1 MEEPSREGS
10 ISLYVQYADDD
21 YNNDD
26 FYQYCYYYHPF
37 WVWAGISGKHWY
49 ILLPPYLC
57 QFLVLL
63 EIKTTGAA
71 TQIGGSYS
79 PCLTTKDCTRISSSR
94 DCELSN
100 WTCPATIDFTHEL
113 YQVEQQTERV
123 CL

>member
-26 FYQYCYYYHPF
+26 YYQYCYYYHPF

-57 QFLVLL
+57 QCLVLL

-71 TQIGGSYS
+71 TQIGGCYS
-79 PCLTTKDCTRISSSR
+79 PCLAWQPRIAQGSLAQ
-94 DCELSN
+94 ETAN
-100 WTCPATIDFTHEL
+100 
-113 YQVEQQTERV
+113 
-123 CL
+123 